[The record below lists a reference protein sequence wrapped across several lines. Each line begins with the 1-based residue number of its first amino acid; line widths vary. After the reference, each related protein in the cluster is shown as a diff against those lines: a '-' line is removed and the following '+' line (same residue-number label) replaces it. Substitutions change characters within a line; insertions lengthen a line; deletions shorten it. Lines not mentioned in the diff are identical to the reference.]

1 MRVNGFKI
9 KRVVKE
15 GLLMQMETF
24 TKVFGVTIRLTALG
38 HISIIMG
45 LGMWVPGRM
54 TSNMEKAMKVGQM
67 DHIMKVN
74 TRMVKNTVEA
84 SWFFLMDLHTRDY
97 SITMIFTEQVILK
110 FY

>member
-84 SWFFLMDLHTRDY
+84 S
-97 SITMIFTEQVILK
+97 
-110 FY
+110 